1 MCVGAA
7 TVSDGSWSVR
17 WSRGISQALRE
28 SGGGCMVQRGE
39 ARFSSGPEAPERLYE
54 GYVFDLDVTIYLGDE
69 LLPGAKRLILKL
81 RELGKR
87 VIFLS
92 NNPTKDPRMYA
103 EKLGKLGLKTPD
115 SEIVNTVVTMTRWLL
130 RGHPEATVF
139 PISEE
144 PLKNSLSE
152 AGITMS
158 ENPEEIDIVIAS
170 YDRTFDYRKLQIA
183 FDAIWF
189 YERAMLV
196 TTNPDRYCPF
206 PGGRGEPDAAA
217 IVAAIAAC
225 TGARCEANTGKPDA
239 IMLEIVA
246 NLTKLETSD
255 CVMTGDRLYTDIRM
269 ALDAGMPSAVVLT
282 GETTAETLAH
292 EPASNKPTYV
302 LERID
307 QLIPQHLWEEFG
319 WTEDDE

>member
-1 MCVGAA
+1 MAQSSEA
-7 TVSDGSWSVR
+7 HPSDS
-17 WSRGISQALRE
+17 
-28 SGGGCMVQRGE
+28 
-39 ARFSSGPEAPERLYE
+39 PKAPERLYE
-54 GYVFDLDVTIYLGDE
+54 GYVFDLDGTIYLGDE
-69 LLPGAKRLILKL
+69 LLPGAKRLVLKL

-103 EKLGKLGLKTPD
+103 EKLGKLGLKTPA

-130 RGHPEATVF
+130 RNHSEATVF

-144 PLKNSLSE
+144 PLKNSLFE
-152 AGITMS
+152 AGIRMS

-170 YDRTFDYRKLQIA
+170 YDRTFEYRKLQIA

-189 YERAMLV
+189 YGRAMLV

-217 IVAAIAAC
+217 IVAAIEAC
-225 TGARCEANTGKPDA
+225 TGTKCQVNVGKPDP
-239 IMLEIVA
+239 IMLERVMHLVGLDA
-246 NLTKLETSD
+246 HD
-255 CVMTGDRLYTDIRM
+255 CVIIGDRLYTEIRM
-269 ALDAGMPSAVVLT
+269 AKDAGMPSAVVLT
-282 GETTAETLAH
+282 GETSEADLAG
-292 EPASNKPTYV
+292 ESEQNLPDYT

-307 QLIPQHLWEEFG
+307 QLVPRDLWEEFG
-319 WTEDDE
+319 WEDE